1 MDFEIIAVIF
11 FIGGC
16 LALGLF
22 FLGVKI
28 HEYFNK
34 RYKRRYRIF
43 RDASGNANRGLR
55 NGMRNNGNDMENE
68 RRK

>member
-11 FIGGC
+11 FMGGC

-28 HEYFNK
+28 HEYFNRHSK
-34 RYKRRYRIF
+34 K
-43 RDASGNANRGLR
+43 
-55 NGMRNNGNDMENE
+55 
-68 RRK
+68 